1 MIIDYSRG
9 SIYRSHIFN
18 SYVRRVGLEPTH
30 PNGHR
35 DLNPARL
42 PIPPPAL
49 DFVRLPA
56 LHGYQTPA
64 SVVADYPSVGRKN
77 GGEIISAFPFTNKP
91 AGARP
96 VALLTPVGS
105 MNPGVALTFLEKFAG
120 SIPLL
125 QTDS

>member
-56 LHGYQTPA
+56 LHGYLTPA